1 MAKTTKQ
8 MLLDIF
14 ENIDLTTRKDQGNF
28 DKYQGKIEE
37 GFKKFDEITTQFD
50 KALVNLEKK
59 F

>member
-14 ENIDLTTRKDQGNF
+14 ENIDLNTRKGQGNF
-28 DKYQGKIEE
+28 DKYLGNVEK
-37 GFKKFDEITTQFD
+37 GFKKFDEKVDQFD
-50 KALVNLEKK
+50 EALVNLEKK

>member
-8 MLLDIF
+8 ILLDIF
-14 ENIDLTTRKDQGNF
+14 ENIDLTTRKGQGNF
-28 DKYQGKIEE
+28 DKHLGNVEK
-37 GFKKFDEITTQFD
+37 GFKKFDEITTQFN

>member
-1 MAKTTKQ
+1 

-14 ENIDLTTRKDQGNF
+14 ENIDLTSSKGQGNF
-28 DKYQGKIEE
+28 DKYLGKVEK
-37 GFKKFDEITTQFD
+37 GFKTFDKKVDQYD